1 MKVGVIGVGNSLMAD
16 DGIGLLVLDRLK
28 ERYGGR
34 DDIEFI
40 PLATGGMDLLHVL
53 PGLDIA
59 VIIDA
64 GDFGGKPGEYQIFS
78 PEEVVSIKPIRGYSL
93 HELDIMRVLKL
104 SKEMGE
110 APEKIYVMAIQPEKV
125 CYNEQMTEILLD
137 RIDDYVEELAGV
149 IDGFS

>member
-1 MKVGVIGVGNSLMAD
+1 MRVGVIGVGNSLMAD
-16 DGIGLLVLDRLK
+16 DGIGLLVLDRLN
-28 ERYGGR
+28 ERYGDR
-34 DDIEFI
+34 DDMEFI

-64 GDFGGKPGEYQIFS
+64 GDFGGEPGDHQIFS
-78 PEEVVSIKPIRGYSL
+78 PEEVVSVKPIRGYSL

-110 APEKIYVMAIQPEKV
+110 APEEIYVMAIQPEKV
-125 CYNEQMTEILLD
+125 CYNEQMTQILLD
-137 RIDDYVEELAGV
+137 RIDDYVEELAGL

>member
-1 MKVGVIGVGNSLMAD
+1 MKITVIGIGNTLMAD

-28 ERYGGR
+28 EQYEGR
-34 DDIEFI
+34 EDIEFI

-59 VIIDA
+59 MIIDA
-64 GDFGGKPGEYQIFS
+64 GDFGGEPGDHQMFS
-78 PEEVVSIKPIRGYSL
+78 PEDVVSVKPIRGYSL

-110 APEKIYVMAIQPEKV
+110 APEEIHIMAIQPEKV
-125 CYNEQMTEILLD
+125 CYNEEMTQVLLD
-137 RIDDYVEELAGV
+137 NLNDYVEVLAGL

>member
-1 MKVGVIGVGNSLMAD
+1 MRKAVIGIGNTLMAD

-28 ERYGGR
+28 ERYVGR
-34 DDIEFI
+34 DDIEII

-64 GDFGGKPGEYQIFS
+64 GDFGGKPGDHQVFS
-78 PEEVVSIKPIRGYSL
+78 PEDVVSVKPIRGYSL

-110 APEKIYVMAIQPEKV
+110 APDEIYVMAIQPEKV
-125 CYNEQMTEILLD
+125 CYNEEMTQILLD
-137 RIDDYVEELAGV
+137 RIDDYVEELKEL

>member
-1 MKVGVIGVGNSLMAD
+1 MRVGVIGVGNSLMAD

-28 ERYGGR
+28 DRYGDR

-53 PGLDIA
+53 PDLDIA

-64 GDFGGKPGEYQIFS
+64 GDFGGKPGDHQIFS
-78 PEEVVSIKPIRGYSL
+78 PDEAVSIKPIRGYSL
-93 HELDIMRVLKL
+93 HELDIMKVLKL
-104 SKEMGE
+104 SEEMGE

-125 CYNEQMTEILLD
+125 CYNEQMTKVLLD
-137 RIDDYVEELAGV
+137 NLDKYVVELEAL
-149 IDGFS
+149 IDGIS

>member
-64 GDFGGKPGEYQIFS
+64 GDFGGKPGDHQVFS
-78 PEEVVSIKPIRGYSL
+78 PEEVVSVKPIRGYSL

-110 APEKIYVMAIQPEKV
+110 APDEIYLMAIQPEKV
-125 CYNEQMTEILLD
+125 CYSEGMTQTLLD
-137 RIDDYVEELAGV
+137 KLNDYVEELKEL